1 MHLDP
6 PGALHTS
13 KLITQSHMTITIS
26 TNLTCQC
33 ACMLS
38 AIGLL
43 GVQRNMPITMHQQDL
58 ACSVYRNIINEV
70 PLVVSF
76 RVKKFHV
83 THH

>member
-1 MHLDP
+1 
-6 PGALHTS
+6 
-13 KLITQSHMTITIS
+13 
-26 TNLTCQC
+26 
-33 ACMLS
+33 MLS